1 MRVFSK
7 LCESRESFYMKC
19 LGHCC
24 LNLDATVSIFMAVK
38 GLCLEMIDHKMTK
51 ILRNVVVG
59 IKKAN
64 ECLIWSKTIN
74 LWLCVLCKHKATNLL
89 ELGNTFCDHQYWLQV
104 LFSSLSNGMMWM
116 LQEKDNLKPISCRTR
131 TSSKLNLFQRNNFI
145 LIIDMCTLCCDSHC
159 ILINGISAT
168 HDPKVFNLVQMNLTK
183 ECTSLI
189 KSVQVLSSNE
199 PYDLYRKISFS
210 AVVPKLKSSQ

>member
-1 MRVFSK
+1 MSKDHTPHLHQDASPTSSINRAEACPCNTKTKKTCLVSPLTWDDLKFKTERGQYYELQHSHDLQIKRHMDELSMRVFSK

-64 ECLIWSKTIN
+64 ECLI
-74 LWLCVLCKHKATNLL
+74 
-89 ELGNTFCDHQYWLQV
+89 
-104 LFSSLSNGMMWM
+104 
-116 LQEKDNLKPISCRTR
+116 
-131 TSSKLNLFQRNNFI
+131 
-145 LIIDMCTLCCDSHC
+145 
-159 ILINGISAT
+159 
-168 HDPKVFNLVQMNLTK
+168 
-183 ECTSLI
+183 
-189 KSVQVLSSNE
+189 
-199 PYDLYRKISFS
+199 
-210 AVVPKLKSSQ
+210 